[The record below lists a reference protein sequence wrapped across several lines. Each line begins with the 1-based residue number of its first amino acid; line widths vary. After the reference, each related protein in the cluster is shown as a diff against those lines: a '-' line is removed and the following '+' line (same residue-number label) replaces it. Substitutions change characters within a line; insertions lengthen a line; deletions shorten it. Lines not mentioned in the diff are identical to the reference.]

1 MFLMLYS
8 PLDKAVLLVL
18 MQPSGDGYF
27 RLCSSKSS
35 FCGTDCVTLKTKYFE
50 TMKQL
55 CPFKILQLKRW
66 SDFISFLCAVT
77 RENMAYIVN
86 RAYKRRRIWSPRLS
100 QLHSILQA
108 TSLRRTVYT
117 RTKSATTTH
126 EEQKALCYFSHWK
139 LLLHKV
145 YISNILCDVDWG
157 YEFKMPIV
165 KEAFR

>member
-27 RLCSSKSS
+27 WLCSSKSS

-50 TMKQL
+50 VMKQL
-55 CPFKILQLKRW
+55 CRFKILQLKRW
-66 SDFISFLCAVT
+66 SDFISFLRAVM

-86 RAYKRRRIWSPRLS
+86 RAYERRWIWSPGLS
-100 QLHSILQA
+100 RLHSILQA

-117 RTKSATTTH
+117 RTKSATTH
-126 EEQKALCYFSHWK
+126 VEQKALCYFSHWK

-145 YISNILCDVDWG
+145 YISNILCGLRLWIQDA
-157 YEFKMPIV
+157 YT
-165 KEAFR
+165 